1 VGTVVSDAA
10 GGPPGTLHGGAA
22 LDGSNELVLDGDDDY
37 VDLPNDLLSG
47 LEEVTIVAW
56 VRHLGGPAYTRV
68 FDFGSGSD
76 GEDPAEGLSTVGT
89 TYVSVTPGT
98 GFVPRRLA
106 ALVSRNGAGGEIA
119 APTDTRLD
127 DALHLVA
134 VTVTSMSLG
143 LFHDGALIA
152 LVPSSVPVADIENVN
167 NWLGRSQYDQDP
179 YFHGAYAGLRVFD
192 HALDPCA
199 VRTVYALGPTG

>member
-1 VGTVVSDAA
+1 VSDAA
-10 GGPPGTLHGGAA
+10 GGPPGTILGGAA
-22 LDGSNELVLDGDDDY
+22 LDGSNELLLDGEDDY
-37 VDLPNDLLSG
+37 VDLPNDLITG
-47 LEEVTIVAW
+47 LQEVTVVVW

-76 GEDPAEGLSTVGT
+76 GEDPAEGLATVGS
-89 TYVSVTPGT
+89 TYLSVTPGT

-106 ALVSRNGAGGEIA
+106 ALISRDGAAGEIA
-119 APTDTRLD
+119 AATDIQLD
-127 DALHLVA
+127 DELHLIA
-134 VTVTSMSLG
+134 VTATSMSLG
-143 LFHDGALIA
+143 LFHDDALIA
-152 LVPSSVPVADIENVN
+152 LVPSSVSPADIENVN